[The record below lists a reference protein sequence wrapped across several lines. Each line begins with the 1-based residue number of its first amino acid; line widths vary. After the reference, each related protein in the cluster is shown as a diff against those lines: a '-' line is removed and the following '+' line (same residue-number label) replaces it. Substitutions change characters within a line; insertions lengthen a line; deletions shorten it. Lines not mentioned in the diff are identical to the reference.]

1 MRISKK
7 LKRQIRYELKQ
18 NNQTNVKF
26 SNIASKVDLNRNIFA
41 AQNKEILTYKYFTFA
56 FLAISVIIIIISV
69 CFYSNVKRIEIEKNH
84 QLRIINN
91 AYILTSEELKE
102 YKKLANEQNDAIRKA
117 EALYRAFEKEFAY
130 VIGKGCE
137 PNPDLNQLGSLHPE
151 YQFADGL
158 TFGEKSKSINNDY
171 VVAFNNIARI
181 DLNEKEYI
189 YIYLNTKNT
198 LGSGERL
205 LCYKA
210 FLENEENPYEI
221 GFLINSRESKF
232 TIENKVNTNVCSFYL
247 VDDVVVI
254 TKITVRLN
262 GEEIVAKY
270 VEISCNDK

>member
-7 LKRQIRYELKQ
+7 LKRQIQYELKQ

-41 AQNKEILTYKYFTFA
+41 AQNKEILTFKYFTFA
-56 FLAISVIIIIISV
+56 FFAVSVIMIIVSSF
-69 CFYSNVKRIEIEKNH
+69 FYCNVKKIEIEKNH
-84 QLRIINN
+84 QLKIIND

-117 EALYRAFEKEFAY
+117 EALYREFEKEFAD

-137 PNPDLNQLGSLHPE
+137 PNPDLNKLGTLNPE

-158 TFGEKSKSINNDY
+158 TYAEKSKSINNDSI
-171 VVAFNNIARI
+171 VAFNIIEKI

-189 YIYLNTKNT
+189 YVYLNTKNS

-210 FLENEENPYEI
+210 FLENDDAPYEI
-221 GFLINSRESKF
+221 TFLINSRGSKF
-232 TIENKVNTNVCSFYL
+232 TLENKVHTNVCSFYL
-247 VDDVVVI
+247 VDDILVI
-254 TKITVRLN
+254 TKITVKLN